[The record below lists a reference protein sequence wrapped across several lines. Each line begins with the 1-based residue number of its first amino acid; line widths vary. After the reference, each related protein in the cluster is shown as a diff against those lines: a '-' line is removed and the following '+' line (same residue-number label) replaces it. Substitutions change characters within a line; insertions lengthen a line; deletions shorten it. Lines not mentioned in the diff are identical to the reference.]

1 MDPPPGAHAAAD
13 RRVSGRGGHDGFATT
28 GAGCHHKQFGTNL
41 LDEVAVLAGHHINPG
56 EPPDFSSC
64 FGDRSLAVTAFQIR
78 GRVFDDVGCN
88 EMGRCGHR
96 AILRRASCHP
106 LRGKRAISEEFVE
119 NLLSGTPCASGLQE
133 PLKITR
139 GRSRFP
145 PGRGPGVCAS
155 TVAHK
160 AGIAVCVVNAGS
172 GVPDPSAKAARAA
185 GRKTCSGGRF
195 RTSNPPSGSTLATM
209 ARPASALSAPATSCP
224 EGAARCPGTNSP
236 KQGTVWPN

>member
-1 MDPPPGAHAAAD
+1 MDPPPGTHAAAD

-119 NLLSGTPCASGLQE
+119 NLLSGAPCASGLQE
-133 PLKITR
+133 SLKITQ

-145 PGRGPGVCAS
+145 PDRGPGVCAS
-155 TVAHK
+155 TAAHK
-160 AGIAVCVVNAGS
+160 AGIAVCVSTPEVGYPVHRLRQPARRGGKPLFSGEGS
-172 GVPDPSAKAARAA
+172 ARATRERVHPSHHGPA
-185 GRKTCSGGRF
+185 RVCPIRL
-195 RTSNPPSGSTLATM
+195 SN
-209 ARPASALSAPATSCP
+209 
-224 EGAARCPGTNSP
+224 
-236 KQGTVWPN
+236 